1 MKVVTRDGKRELV
14 PMMSETTLGARMYDF
29 EATQCLL
36 GLRGPLPN
44 TPILTKAMS
53 ADARK
58 DVLRGLYF
66 MYGDVTPELL
76 DICMDEAVSAT
87 WKNRYL
93 KNWKEMQDENSGS
106 V

>member
-1 MKVVTRDGKRELV
+1 
-14 PMMSETTLGARMYDF
+14 
-29 EATQCLL
+29 
-36 GLRGPLPN
+36 
-44 TPILTKAMS
+44 MS

-58 DVLRGLYF
+58 DVLRVLFF

-93 KNWKEMQDENSGS
+93 RNWKEMQDENSGS